1 MFFAFMGN
9 HALDLLGIVY
19 IVRIAVN
26 MTKGKPVPD
35 WFW

>member
-19 IVRIAVN
+19 IVRVAVN
-26 MTKGKPVPD
+26 ATKRKPILS